1 MPYATICICA
11 NCHEPHHIELNVIW
25 RKYRRISAGDLV
37 SSAFP
42 SINNMDFFII
52 FRMLLGVHSG
62 NAVKKVEMTYYYS
75 F

>member
-1 MPYATICICA
+1 VKLQYFAANSPQNLADEPLTIR
-11 NCHEPHHIELNVIW
+11 L
-25 RKYRRISAGDLV
+25 RRISAGDLV